1 MWKTIGDMGV
11 YYASG
16 MCDDIHSN
24 EYYADVISAIQAKVQ
39 WKVGDR
45 LALFELESIMR
56 NKYEDA
62 SN

>member
-1 MWKTIGDMGV
+1 MGV